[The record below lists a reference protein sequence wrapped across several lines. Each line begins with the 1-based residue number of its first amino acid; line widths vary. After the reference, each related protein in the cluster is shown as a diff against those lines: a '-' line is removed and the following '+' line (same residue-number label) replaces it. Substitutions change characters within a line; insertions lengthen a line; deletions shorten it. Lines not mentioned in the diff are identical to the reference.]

1 MSLLSTP
8 AEIVLVKDTERE
20 RQTRE
25 QLLRLFAQYR
35 LDKWRYTEKVQIEEG
50 AIPHSHPI
58 LTLNTQ
64 LLADDEQFLGV
75 YIHEQMHWFL
85 LLEEKFE
92 QGKQALETFRDMYP
106 NLPIK
111 PPEGCGREFSN
122 YLHIAVNYLE
132 YLGLSELLGAEDAH
146 RTLERVTHYTKI
158 YELVLRDSER
168 IGEVMNRHGLIP
180 ADRPPQPKIFINVS

>member
-8 AEIVLVKDTERE
+8 PEITLVNGTERE
-20 RQTRE
+20 QQTRE
-25 QLLRLFAQYR
+25 QLLRLFAQYP

-58 LTLNTQ
+58 LTLSTR
-64 LLADDEQFLGV
+64 LLSDDDRFLGT

-85 LLEEKFE
+85 GLVEKHE
-92 QGKQALETFRDMYP
+92 QAMQAIAEFRTMYP
-106 NLPIK
+106 GLPVQ

-132 YLGLSELLGAEDAH
+132 YQGLSELLGAEAAR
-146 RTLERVTHYTKI
+146 RTLARVRHYTKI

-168 IGEVMNRHGLIP
+168 ISETMARHQLIP
-180 ADRPPQPKIFINVS
+180 ADQPPKPKSFIDVP